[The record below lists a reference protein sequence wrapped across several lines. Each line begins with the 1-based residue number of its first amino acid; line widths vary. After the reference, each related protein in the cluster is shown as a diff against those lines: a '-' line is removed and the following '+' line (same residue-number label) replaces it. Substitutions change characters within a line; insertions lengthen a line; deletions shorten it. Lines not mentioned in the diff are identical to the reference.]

1 MNSFGSFNS
10 NKWSAITFLLIIL
23 LGTLVLSDVPFLV
36 SHHSAKA
43 YEGMASG
50 TVGVPAAAAAVASPV
65 VASRAVASPVVGSA
79 AVASP
84 VVGSANNNSNYMI
97 PKTALTTFTQSIS
110 TAVQAFT
117 NSVKAANTPQ

>member
-50 TVGVPAAAAAVASPV
+50 TVGVPAAAAAAVASPV
-65 VASRAVASPVVGSA
+65 VASR